1 MKIRKAVIDDF
12 IAIHLLNSFGL
23 GYDYPTEKTK
33 KRLAYILSLRGAKF
47 LVAEVD
53 DIVVGYIHAVDY
65 DCTYSDP
72 VKDILA
78 LAVDEEYRRKG
89 VGLALVAAIEKWAYS
104 TGACGV
110 RLVTSSLGKALTGFM
125 RHAATRSGGNKR
137 TTLSCLRETDMS
149 L

>member
-33 KRLAYILSLRGAKF
+33 KRLAYILSLRGAKL

-110 RLVTSSLGKALTGFM
+110 RLVTSSFREGAHRFYEACGY
-125 RHAATRSGGNKR
+125 
-137 TTLSCLRETDMS
+137 TLRREQKNYIK
-149 L
+149 LFERN